1 MIYLDNAATTK
12 PFDEVLESFLLVN
25 KKYYGNTA
33 SINEY
38 GKKCKKLLELS
49 RKQIADI
56 LKVNKENLYFTSC
69 ATESNN
75 IALIGA
81 AMHKKDFGKHIIT
94 SKLEHPSVLEVF
106 KFLESFGFKV
116 DYINVLPSGHIDIE
130 HLKKLISKDTVLLS
144 VMEVNNIFG
153 AIQPIDKIIEILKD
167 YPKVH
172 FHVDGVQGVLKTDLD
187 INKVDSYS
195 LSAHKFHGLKG
206 SGLLYIKERRNIK
219 NISLGGGQE
228 DNLKSGTVNLA
239 NVVSTAKALRIYSEK
254 VSEMNKKHY
263 EFKKYL
269 LEEFNKLK
277 HVKVN
282 SPLKKDYVN
291 SIINISIE
299 KIKGEAIINSLNAE
313 NIMVSTKSACSS
325 KKNNINEALL
335 SRGISDDD
343 IKGSIRISFSCFTK
357 KEELEEF
364 IKIFKEKYKQFEEV
378 IESGI

>member
-1 MIYLDNAATTK
+1 MYK
-12 PFDEVLESFLLVN
+12 
-25 KKYYGNTA
+25 
-33 SINEY
+33 
-38 GKKCKKLLELS
+38 
-49 RKQIADI
+49 RQ
-56 LKVNKENLYFTSC
+56 
-69 ATESNN
+69 
-75 IALIGA
+75 
-81 AMHKKDFGKHIIT
+81 
-94 SKLEHPSVLEVF
+94 
-106 KFLESFGFKV
+106 
-116 DYINVLPSGHIDIE
+116 
-130 HLKKLISKDTVLLS
+130 
-144 VMEVNNIFG
+144 
-153 AIQPIDKIIEILKD
+153 
-167 YPKVH
+167 
-172 FHVDGVQGVLKTDLD
+172 
-187 INKVDSYS
+187 
-195 LSAHKFHGLKG
+195 HKFHGLKG

-228 DNLKSGTVNLA
+228 NNLKSGTVNLA
-239 NVVSTAKALRIYSEK
+239 NAVSTAKALRIYSEK

-343 IKGSIRISFSCFTK
+343 IKGSIRISFSCFTR